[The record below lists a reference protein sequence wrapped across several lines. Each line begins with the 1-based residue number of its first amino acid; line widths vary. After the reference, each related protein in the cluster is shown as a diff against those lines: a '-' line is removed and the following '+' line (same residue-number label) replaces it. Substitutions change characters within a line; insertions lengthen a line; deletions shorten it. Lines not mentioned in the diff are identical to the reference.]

1 MVDGKYEDY
10 EDKTKQKRTQQDQNR
25 QSKSIQDETMQY
37 SLRKIKTSK
46 ETFESRSAM
55 QYLSS
60 NKWRRGEI
68 IEFHKV

>member
-1 MVDGKYEDY
+1 MNGEK
-10 EDKTKQKRTQQDQNR
+10 KTLKLEESDA
-25 QSKSIQDETMQY
+25 E
-37 SLRKIKTSK
+37 KIKTSK

-68 IEFHKV
+68 IEFHKVWKSDLCRIQS